1 MIKCDFCP
9 YSRMIERKLQCPYKV
24 CMIGK
29 DDIIEILKNLKPQKE
44 DVKNKV
50 YTSLYWVSAII
61 LDKSDNKPRLVAMG
75 QGEVKLDKAME
86 IVNRLKENEV
96 VLSVWI
102 DTYDDKGVKNTIY
115 HDCYINAFGDIKQD

>member
-1 MIKCDFCP
+1 MTKCDFCP
-9 YSRMIERKLQCPYKV
+9 YSRMIEGKLQCPYKV

-29 DDIIEILKNLKPQKE
+29 DDIAEILKNLKPQKE

-75 QGEVKLDKAME
+75 
-86 IVNRLKENEV
+86 
-96 VLSVWI
+96 
-102 DTYDDKGVKNTIY
+102 
-115 HDCYINAFGDIKQD
+115 